1 MLPTSDELIRRR
13 SALSRGFVAER
24 TGDPTIAERGLTRM
38 GILLQTLGDPQRAYP
53 TVHVA
58 GSKGKGTTTHIT
70 SALLSSL
77 GKKIGR
83 YTSPHLVEWSERIAV
98 DDSPITESDFARI
111 LTGIDTTM
119 LTIERQL
126 PELGGFNAFELLT
139 GAAFVYFRDQGC
151 DAAVIE
157 VGLGGRFDPTNHLHP
172 VVSVITRIEEEHVD
186 VLGPTIREVA
196 WNKAGTIKPNTPVVV
211 TEQEAVVDAV
221 LAAEAEWAGAHV
233 LRENR
238 DWHVFGDRLDLTV
251 QTRSNT
257 WQVRR
262 ATLPGKHNHSNIG
275 AALVAAELAAG
286 ERGLTNTQV
295 SQAFSALRIPGRF
308 ERRTAPH
315 LGRQLILDVAHTPQS
330 LAAVIEAAIATTGE
344 RRYPMVLGLLSDK
357 PAVSILTTVAP
368 FAEQVIFPI
377 ISSPRAH
384 DPKALQAVAAN
395 LGVRASV
402 GPSVQAALAEID
414 PGVAPILVMGS
425 FSIVAD
431 CYRALFTGSLFET

>member
-1 MLPTSDELIRRR
+1 
-13 SALSRGFVAER
+13 
-24 TGDPTIAERGLTRM
+24 M

-119 LTIERQL
+119 LTIERQR

-315 LGRQLILDVAHTPQS
+315 LGRQLVLDVAHTPQS

-368 FAEQVIFPI
+368 FAEQVVFPI